1 MSNTIIITGNLGRD
15 PERQREGAGPVI
27 LNLADSVGFGDRKTT
42 TWRRVAVWGKTGE
55 YCRNALS
62 KGDLV
67 TVTGEESQRTWTDKE
82 GKERTTSEVNARAV
96 DGPFRRVSREDR
108 AQGGYSNGNDRSAG
122 GWGGGYGSKPAT
134 DVADDDIP
142 F

>member
-42 TWRRVAVWGKTGE
+42 TWRRVAVWGKTGD
-55 YCRNALS
+55 YCLTALS

-67 TVTGEESQRTWTDKE
+67 TVTGEESQRVWTDKE
-82 GKERTTSEVNARAV
+82 GKERTTSEVNARAG
-96 DGPFRRVSREDR
+96 DGPFRRVTREER
-108 AQGGYSNGNDRSAG
+108 GGYSAAGDR
-122 GWGGGYGSKPAT
+122 SKPAGYSGGGF
-134 DVADDDIP
+134 ADGDDIP

>member
-27 LNLADSVGFGDRKTT
+27 LNLADSVGYGDRKTT
-42 TWRRVAVWGKTGE
+42 TWRRVAVWGKTGD
-55 YCRNALS
+55 YCLTALS

-82 GKERTTSEVNARAV
+82 GKERVTSEVNARSV
-96 DGPFRRVSREDR
+96 DGPFRRVTRDER
-108 AQGGYSNGNDRSAG
+108 GGYSTGGDR
-122 GWGGGYGSKPAT
+122 SKPAGYSGGGFA
-134 DVADDDIP
+134 DDDDIP

>member
-27 LNLADSVGFGDRKTT
+27 LNLADSVGYGDRKTT
-42 TWRRVAVWGKTGE
+42 TWRRVAVWGKTGD
-55 YCRNALS
+55 YCLTALS

-67 TVTGEESQRTWTDKE
+67 TVTGEESQRAWTDKE
-82 GKERTTSEVNARAV
+82 GKERVTSEVNARAV
-96 DGPFRRVSREDR
+96 DGPFRRVTREER
-108 AQGGYSNGNDRSAG
+108 GGYATGGDR
-122 GWGGGYGSKPAT
+122 SKPAGYSGGGF
-134 DVADDDIP
+134 ADDDDSIP

>member
-42 TWRRVAVWGKTGE
+42 TWRRVAVWGKTGD
-55 YCRNALS
+55 YCLTALS

-67 TVTGEESQRTWTDKE
+67 TVTGEESQRAWTDKE
-82 GKERTTSEVNARAV
+82 GKERVTSEVNARAV
-96 DGPFRRVSREDR
+96 DGPFRRVTREER
-108 AQGGYSNGNDRSAG
+108 GGYSASGDR
-122 GWGGGYGSKPAT
+122 SKPAGYSGGGF
-134 DVADDDIP
+134 VDDDDSIP